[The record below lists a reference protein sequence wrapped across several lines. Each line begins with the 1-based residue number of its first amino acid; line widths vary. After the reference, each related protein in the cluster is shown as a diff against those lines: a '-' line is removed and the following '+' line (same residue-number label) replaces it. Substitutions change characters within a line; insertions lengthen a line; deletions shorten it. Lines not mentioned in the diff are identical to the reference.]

1 MMDIRNFQ
9 CIGLR
14 PAYVI
19 NLYKHFKHTSVA
31 LPGTT
36 EHFFRLDQIK

>member
-1 MMDIRNFQ
+1 MDTRNFQ

-19 NLYKHFKHTSVA
+19 NLYKLFKHINVA
-31 LPGTT
+31 SGTT
-36 EHFFRLDQIK
+36 EYTLDSTK